1 MVINDHHWKRA
12 ASAET
17 AVSEVLGRQVRE
29 TAMATPRCPGLIL
42 TVRLWQMNTLEL
54 DLLVRPLF
62 SARTM
67 RWGAR
72 KLTHTMVGIAWLA
85 KLKGAKSDLNKA
97 TRLQGHRVLQQLN
110 FQRPASSGEL
120 TSQAIEGL
128 RKFDR
133 YCDHCYHMVS
143 DYLLHNLWQS
153 CFSYPAFAALFKVES
168 L

>member
-1 MVINDHHWKRA
+1 M
-12 ASAET
+12 
-17 AVSEVLGRQVRE
+17 SEVLGRQVRE
-29 TAMATPRCPGLIL
+29 TAMATPRWANLDCPVVADEYTGVRFAGQAPIL
-42 TVRLWQMNTLEL
+42 CTHNEMR
-54 DLLVRPLF
+54 RPKADTQDGWH
-62 SARTM
+62 S
-67 RWGAR
+67 
-72 KLTHTMVGIAWLA
+72 MV

-97 TRLQGHRVLQQLN
+97 TRLGHRVLQQLN